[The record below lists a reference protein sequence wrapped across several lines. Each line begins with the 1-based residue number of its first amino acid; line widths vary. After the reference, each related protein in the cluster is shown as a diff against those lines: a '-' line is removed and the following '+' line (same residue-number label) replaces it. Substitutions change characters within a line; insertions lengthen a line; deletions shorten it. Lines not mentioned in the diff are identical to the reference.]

1 MICKHLNMNQPEI
14 AEAKEFEIDPKTR
27 EDAQQEQESK
37 NLARHRSRGN
47 FLEEKTSMQFVH
59 PQ

>member
-1 MICKHLNMNQPEI
+1 MNQI

-37 NLARHRSRGN
+37 KSSKASQPWKFPRR
-47 FLEEKTSMQFVH
+47 KD
-59 PQ
+59 

>member
-1 MICKHLNMNQPEI
+1 MSQPEI

-27 EDAQQEQESK
+27 EDAQLEQESK

-47 FLEEKTSMQFVH
+47 FLEEKTSMQLVH